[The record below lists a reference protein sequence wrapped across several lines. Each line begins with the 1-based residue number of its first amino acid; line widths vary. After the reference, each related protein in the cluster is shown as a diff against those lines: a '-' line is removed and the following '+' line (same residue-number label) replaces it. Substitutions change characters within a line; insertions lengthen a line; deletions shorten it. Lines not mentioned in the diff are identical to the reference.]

1 MFENKIMQVIRR
13 LLTIIIWSFFLFILI
28 IFIIADGN
36 ILLRLGFILAY
47 LLAAIALNALSNWVF
62 ADKK

>member
-47 LLAAIALNALSNWVF
+47 LLVAIALNALSNWVF